1 MGSEQTFSRSE
12 SALSLEHSAVVETPF
27 TMSAS
32 NLLSASATITE
43 NRIPVAMAINEY
55 IHAWFRGTDPAK

>member
-12 SALSLEHSAVVETPF
+12 SALSLEHSAVVETP
-27 TMSAS
+27 MSAS